1 MILIERKGN
10 RYSKSIPRRM
20 IFLWTTF
27 RRNGIRSIFNQHFK
41 WEFKIKYR
49 ETSISEYPSKQIRE
63 ISEIINFFIL
73 NYIKIFEI
81 GKNLIDDRKERQD
94 GSQHSELPDIRNIID
109 HVI

>member
-1 MILIERKGN
+1 MKEKEIDTRKAFLEEWSFFERHLEETE
-10 RYSKSIPRRM
+10 S
-20 IFLWTTF
+20 
-27 RRNGIRSIFNQHFK
+27 IRSIFNQHFK

-81 GKNLIDDRKERQD
+81 WEKIGISLTIEKRGKMD
-94 GSQHSELPDIRNIID
+94 HSILNSLTFEI
-109 HVI
+109 

>member
-27 RRNGIRSIFNQHFK
+27 RRNGIWSIFNQHFK

-73 NYIKIFEI
+73 NYRKIFEI
-81 GKNLIDDRKERQD
+81 WEKISLTIEKRGKMD
-94 GSQHSELPDIRNIID
+94 HSILNSLTFEI
-109 HVI
+109 